1 MVELILAQDPHTI
14 CPSKGFPPRGFG
26 VSKVF
31 QRNFGRLGIG
41 EKVGFSHFP
50 VMVTTR
56 IISCLVPD
64 SELNLH
70 LPLILGRGTIQCTF
84 RDRIGIKKKTSFQ
97 MKWDKISL
105 SWRVLLS
112 YQNSSIFKKDF
123 EFLDWILLNK
133 PSIAIEN
140 PQFLDVFLIGKM
152 EDFQPQRVFCLIACL
167 TDEQRGKKHRSVKD
181 ICQGA
186 GNWKQA
192 PKNTSIGSKG
202 KLWKKRSWNFACGW
216 LLWKQRV

>member
-97 MKWDKISL
+97 MK
-105 SWRVLLS
+105 
-112 YQNSSIFKKDF
+112 
-123 EFLDWILLNK
+123 
-133 PSIAIEN
+133 
-140 PQFLDVFLIGKM
+140 
-152 EDFQPQRVFCLIACL
+152 
-167 TDEQRGKKHRSVKD
+167 
-181 ICQGA
+181 
-186 GNWKQA
+186 
-192 PKNTSIGSKG
+192 
-202 KLWKKRSWNFACGW
+202 
-216 LLWKQRV
+216 